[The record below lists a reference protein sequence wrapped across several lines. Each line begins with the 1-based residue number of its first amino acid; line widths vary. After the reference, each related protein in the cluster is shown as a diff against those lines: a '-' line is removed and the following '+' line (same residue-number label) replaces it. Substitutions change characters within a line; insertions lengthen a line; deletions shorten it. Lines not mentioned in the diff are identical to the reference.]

1 MSRIFL
7 NYILPLALPTAI
19 YVVYLMMAR
28 DDAKALETRLRAA
41 PWFWLIVAGFM
52 LMVAGLITLG
62 IIEGNDPNTT
72 YQPPRFEDGRVVPG
86 EFK

>member
-1 MSRIFL
+1 MSRILL

-19 YVVYLMMAR
+19 YVVYVLMAR
-28 DDAKALETRLRAA
+28 DDAKALEGRLRAA
-41 PWFWLIVAGFM
+41 PWFWLVIAGFM

-62 IIEGNDPNTT
+62 IIDGNDPGTT
-72 YQPPRFEDGRVVPG
+72 YQPPHFEDGRVVPG

>member
-7 NYILPLALPTAI
+7 NYLLPLALPTAI
-19 YVVYLMMAR
+19 YVVYMLMAR
-28 DDAKALETRLRAA
+28 DDAKALEVRLRAA
-41 PWFWLIVAGFM
+41 PWFWLVIAGFM

-62 IIEGNDPNTT
+62 IIDGNDPGTT
-72 YQPPRFEDGRVVPG
+72 YQPPHLEDGRVVPG